1 MGWYPAAH
9 WSLRGES
16 PRQIR
21 DLSIPQEGLW
31 SYIDIYDLAE
41 AIVLASECAAPG
53 HEVVLGLGCI
63 VAFALPLI
71 LFIPNSLTY

>member
-1 MGWYPAAH
+1 MVQVTNMTPGSASQPYVLDQNKCVMLALIH
-9 WSLRGES
+9 
-16 PRQIR
+16 
-21 DLSIPQEGLW
+21 
-31 SYIDIYDLAE
+31 DLAE